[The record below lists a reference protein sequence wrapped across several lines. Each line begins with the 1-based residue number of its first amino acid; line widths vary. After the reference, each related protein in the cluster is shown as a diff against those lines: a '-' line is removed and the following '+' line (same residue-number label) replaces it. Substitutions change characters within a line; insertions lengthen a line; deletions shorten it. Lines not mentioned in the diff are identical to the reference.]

1 MNTITRFGPPIA
13 LAVLS
18 ALSGC
23 ASNPSCGD
31 DRGNFDAVTICPGA
45 SRSCA
50 AVPCTVYYLM
60 PEGSGDYQ
68 VIGNGIDIGEFSAGE
83 KVTLG
88 AFWESYYFDIVGA
101 DIPRAYIF
109 IGETP

>member
-1 MNTITRFGPPIA
+1 MNAITRFGPPLA
-13 LAVLS
+13 LAAL
-18 ALSGC
+18 ATLSGC

-31 DRGNFDAVTICPGA
+31 DRENFDVVTICPGA
-45 SRSCA
+45 SRSCGES
-50 AVPCTVYYLM
+50 PCTVYYLM

-83 KVTLG
+83 KANLG

-101 DIPRAYIF
+101 DVPRAYIF
-109 IGETP
+109 IGDTP